1 MMFPKNHILH
11 MKGLVPKN
19 NCKKIINYFESHSE
33 LQFEGYSG
41 SYIDFNKKKDTEIL
55 GDFKKCDGVYWI
67 SKYLHDAASEYVKCF
82 PSSELLTKWNLHHVF
97 KIQRYYPNEGYFK
110 LHFENPGLVSE
121 PNISDR
127 VLAWM
132 IYLND
137 VSDGGYT
144 EFPDQRKRY
153 QPRTGDT
160 LLWPAYFTHPHRGI
174 TSKTQTKY
182 IVTGWFNFI
191 S

>member
-1 MMFPKNHILH
+1 MFPKNHILR
-11 MKGLVPKN
+11 MKGFVPKDE
-19 NCKKIINYFESHSE
+19 CKKIINYFESHPE
-33 LQFEGYSG
+33 LHHQGFAGG
-41 SYIDFNKKKDTEIL
+41 KKIRDDLKKDTEIFC
-55 GDFKKCDGVYWI
+55 DFKRCDGIHWI
-67 SKYLHDAASEYVKCF
+67 SKYLQGAASEYIKHF
-82 PSSELLTKWNLHHVF
+82 PSSGDVTKWNLYHVF

-110 LHFENPGLVSE
+110 LHFENPGLVSDSSL
-121 PNISDR
+121 SDR
-127 VLAWM
+127 VFAWM

-137 VSDGGYT
+137 VSDGGFT

-153 QPRTGDT
+153 QPHTGDI
-160 LLWPAYFTHPHRGI
+160 LMWPAYFTHPHRGI

>member
-11 MKGLVPKN
+11 MKGHVPKN

-33 LQFEGYSG
+33 LQFEGYAG
-41 SYIDFNKKKDTEIL
+41 YHIDFNKKKDTEIL
-55 GDFKKCDGVYWI
+55 GDFKKSDGVYWI
-67 SKYLHDAASEYVKCF
+67 SKYLHDAASEYVKYF

-121 PNISDR
+121 PNLSDR

-132 IYLND
+132 IYLKDINH
-137 VSDGGYT
+137 VQVILFCGLHILL
-144 EFPDQRKRY
+144 
-153 QPRTGDT
+153 T
-160 LLWPAYFTHPHRGI
+160 LIEVLQVKPKQNT
-174 TSKTQTKY
+174 
-182 IVTGWFNFI
+182 
-191 S
+191 

>member
-11 MKGLVPKN
+11 MKGHVPKIDCN
-19 NCKKIINYFESHSE
+19 RVIDYFESHSE

-41 SYIDFNKKKDTEIL
+41 YHIDYELKKDTEIL
-55 GDFKKCDGVYWI
+55 CDFKRCDGIHWI
-67 SKYLHDAASEYVKCF
+67 SKYLHDAASKYIKHF
-82 PSSELLTKWNLHHVF
+82 PSSGLLTKWNLYTVF
-97 KIQRYYPNEGYFK
+97 KIQRYYPNEGYFN
-110 LHFENPGLVSE
+110 LHFENPGLVSDSSL
-121 PNISDR
+121 SDR

-137 VSDGGYT
+137 VSDGGCT

-153 QPRTGDT
+153 QPRTGDI
-160 LLWPAYFTHPHRGI
+160 LMWPAYFTHPHRGI

-182 IVTGWFNFI
+182 IVTGWFNFM